1 MAWYVYLIIVLAV
14 LGFLAVLAY
23 WIYLKRHGRRILEE
37 DCHLSG
43 KDLVRLYK
51 IQKKAE
57 AKEKAKE
64 TDSLSH

>member
-23 WIYLKRHGRRILEE
+23 WIHLKRHGRRILEE
-37 DCHLSG
+37 DCRLSG

-51 IQKKAE
+51 IQKKAK
-57 AKEKAKE
+57 AIEKAKE
-64 TDSLSH
+64 TDSSLP